1 MSFRP
6 DPRVRFPGLSP
17 HFGEATRVPS
27 WVALVTAPLVEMRGI
42 EKRFGAVH
50 ALRGVDL
57 TLEAGEILGLVGDN
71 AAGKSTLMKILAG
84 ALQPDAGQIVFRAAR
99 VRFASPAE
107 ARRAGIEMVYQDFA
121 LCGNLDVAQNIFLG
135 RWPLRAGLFVD
146 RPAMDRAAEQIL
158 ARLRIDIPSV
168 GVRVSDL
175 SGGRRQSVA
184 IARALSFR
192 PAVLILDEPTANLS
206 PAATQE
212 VLRLVAGLRA
222 AGVGIIFI
230 SHRLQEVFQIGDRVI
245 VLKQGRGVAIRRIR
259 DATEDEVLE
268 LIVAGEIRRNSNG

>member
-1 MSFRP
+1 MT
-6 DPRVRFPGLSP
+6 G
-17 HFGEATRVPS
+17 
-27 WVALVTAPLVEMRGI
+27 PLVEMRGI
-42 EKRFGAVH
+42 EKRFGAVQ

-57 TLEAGEILGLVGDN
+57 ILEAGEILGLVGDN
-71 AAGKSTLMKILAG
+71 AAGKSTLMKILSG

-146 RPAMDRAAEQIL
+146 RPAMDRAAERML

-168 GVRVSDL
+168 AVRVSDL

-212 VLRLVAGLRA
+212 VLRLVADLRA
-222 AGVGIIFI
+222 EGVGIIFI
-230 SHRLQEVFQIGDRVI
+230 SHRLQEVFQIGDRVV
-245 VLKQGRGVAIRRIR
+245 VLKQGHEVAIRRIR

-268 LIVAGEIRRNSNG
+268 LIVAGDRGGGASAGLPPAPPA